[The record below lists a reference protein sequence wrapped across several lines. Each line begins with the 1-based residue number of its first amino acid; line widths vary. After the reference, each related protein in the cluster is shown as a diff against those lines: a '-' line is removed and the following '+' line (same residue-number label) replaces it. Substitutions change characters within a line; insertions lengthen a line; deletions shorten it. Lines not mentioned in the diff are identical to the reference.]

1 MKKIIYILAGVALTA
16 TLMVGCGSTNTTDTQ
31 SKQASQ
37 SSSTSDGSNKQK
49 NFQKADLAGEVASI
63 DGNKITLKVIKTPE
77 RPAGNNQKNSN
88 NNSSQTN
95 LDANNKDKQASN
107 AQEKRAVEYTGETKD
122 ITIADGMQIKTMNR
136 GQKGSE
142 SKDLTVA
149 DIKVGDILQVT
160 YSDKDK
166 EAISNITV
174 RQATNENAKTNSK

>member
-16 TLMVGCGSTNTTDTQ
+16 TLMVGCGTTNTTDTQ

-49 NFQKADLAGEVASI
+49 NFQKADLVGEVASI

-88 NNSSQTN
+88 NNSKQTN
-95 LDANNKDKQASN
+95 SDANNKDKQTSN
-107 AQEKRAVEYTGETKD
+107 AQKKRAVEYTGENKD

-136 GQKGSE
+136 GQQGSE
-142 SKDLTVA
+142 SKDLTVT

-160 YSDKDK
+160 YSDKNK
-166 EAISNITV
+166 ETVSNITV
-174 RQATNENAKTNSK
+174 RQAANENAKTNSK